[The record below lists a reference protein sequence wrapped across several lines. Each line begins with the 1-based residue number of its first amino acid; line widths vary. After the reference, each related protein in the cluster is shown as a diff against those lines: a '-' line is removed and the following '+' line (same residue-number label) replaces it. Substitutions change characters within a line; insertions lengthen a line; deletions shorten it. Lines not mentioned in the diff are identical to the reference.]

1 MKGKRRIWEEARRW
15 IAPAAVKAC
24 EGRASPT
31 RPAIKPDPSNA
42 YQPVN
47 LMPKVGGGSL
57 YARSE
62 GCIPD
67 LMYVKMRLEGVPVST
82 AIATIPPQKL
92 RRARV
97 LLGLT
102 QVEAGRALG
111 QVRPETVSRW
121 ENRSSSRVRHLHAQ
135 TARCLIEIARMLQDV
150 APTEE
155 DRRRFLNSPQPELR
169 GKTPRQVL
177 LEDPPFGARQVYD
190 LLGRILHGIPS

>member
-1 MKGKRRIWEEARRW
+1 VLLALGLLL
-15 IAPAAVKAC
+15 
-24 EGRASPT
+24 
-31 RPAIKPDPSNA
+31 N
-42 YQPVN
+42 
-47 LMPKVGGGSL
+47 
-57 YARSE
+57 
-62 GCIPD
+62 
-67 LMYVKMRLEGVPVST
+67 LMYVKMRPEGAPVST
-82 AIATIPPQKL
+82 AIETIPPQKL
-92 RRARV
+92 RKARV

-121 ENRSSSRVRHLHAQ
+121 ENRSSSRVRPLHAR
-135 TARCLIEIARMLQDV
+135 TARYLVEIARMLQGV

-155 DRRRFLNSPQPELR
+155 DRRRFLNSPQPDLR